1 MDDTWRRGIH
11 HVDEEHREGIARP
24 DRKHEFP
31 ERLNPVVGWSIVLIV
46 SLGLL
51 RIPGE
56 VARESAMM
64 SLSIPI

>member
-31 ERLNPVVGWSIVLIV
+31 ERLNPVVGWSIALIV
-46 SLGLL
+46 SLGLWWGILAAVSSLVSTL
-51 RIPGE
+51 R
-56 VARESAMM
+56 
-64 SLSIPI
+64 

>member
-24 DRKHEFP
+24 DREHEFP

-46 SLGLL
+46 SLGLWWGIWLAVSSLVLPL
-51 RIPGE
+51 R
-56 VARESAMM
+56 
-64 SLSIPI
+64 